1 MRIVLEI
8 IILEITVLEITVV
21 SSFLFFVR
29 LPFVLTLAKWRDVIE
44 LVSTPLVPVVLQ
56 PYSLFHDGCARV
68 LAEHEEPLA
77 SVNDDDV
84 VFECAGR
91 IEE

>member
-8 IILEITVLEITVV
+8 IILEITVV
-21 SSFLFFVR
+21 SSFLFLFVYP
-29 LPFVLTLAKWRDVIE
+29 LFSPSQSGEVCIE

-84 VFECAGR
+84 VPECAGR

>member
-21 SSFLFFVR
+21 SSFLFLFVYP
-29 LPFVLTLAKWRDVIE
+29 LFSPSQSGEVCIE

-84 VFECAGR
+84 VPECAGR